1 MKLQLKRIY
10 TCKDYTIGHL
20 YIDNVYICDTCED
33 TDRGLDSSMPLA
45 KLKQLKVANVTAI
58 PTGTYNILMNVV
70 SPKYSKR
77 QYYMDICKG
86 MVPRLANVPAYEG
99 VLIHVGNTADDSSGC
114 ILVGYNQVKGKVI
127 NSKIAFE
134 KLYSILKAA
143 YDNGEKIDI
152 TILRRYNG
160 AQ

>member
-1 MKLQLKRIY
+1 MKLLLKRIY

-20 YIDNVYICDTCED
+20 YINNKYFCDTLED
-33 TDRGLDSSMPLA
+33 VDRGLDCSMPLA

-58 PTGTYNILMNVV
+58 PTGTYTILMNVV

-99 VLIHVGNTADDSSGC
+99 VLIHVGNIAADTSGC
-114 ILVGYNQVKGKVI
+114 ILVGLNKAKGKVLSSRI
-127 NSKIAFE
+127 IFE
-134 KLYSILKAA
+134 NLYPLLRKAA
-143 YDNGEKIDI
+143 DNGESI
-152 TILRRYNG
+152 TITIERDY
-160 AQ
+160 